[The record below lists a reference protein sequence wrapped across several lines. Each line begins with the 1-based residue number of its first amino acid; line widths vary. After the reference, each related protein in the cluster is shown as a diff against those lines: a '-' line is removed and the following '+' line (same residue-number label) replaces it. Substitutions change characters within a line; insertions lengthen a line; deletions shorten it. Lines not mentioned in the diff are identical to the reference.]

1 MRTKKEIQGLMNCQL
16 CNQKTAL
23 VAHIDKVFG
32 KGEKKVLIENIP
44 VVHCSNCRESYLTDM
59 TMRQLDE
66 IRLNAKTLS
75 TPATL
80 GIAKIA

>member
-1 MRTKKEIQGLMNCQL
+1 MRSIKEIQGLIVCQL
-16 CNQKTAL
+16 CNQKSAI

-44 VVHCSNCRESYLTDM
+44 VVHCSNCRESFLTDV

-66 IRLNAKTLS
+66 IRLNSKTLS

>member
-1 MRTKKEIQGLMNCQL
+1 MAARKEIISLNVCQI
-16 CNQKTAL
+16 CGMKTAL
-23 VAHIDKVFG
+23 EARMDKIFG
-32 KGEKKVLIENIP
+32 RGEKKVLIENIP
-44 VVHCSNCRESYLTDM
+44 IVHCSNCRASFLTDT